1 MNTVVLIVLDS
12 VGIGELP
19 DAAEYG
25 DAGSNTL
32 LHVLDANPKLT
43 LPNLTRLGLGRIA
56 PHPRLSSSHAVV
68 GAFGRGM
75 THAPGKD
82 TITGHWEMAGI
93 LLDTPFRTFPTG
105 FPPEVIAELS
115 RRTGKEFIGNIVA
128 SGTDIIRDLGPEHV
142 RSGALIVYTSADS
155 VMQIAAHEDTVPLHE
170 LYKVCKIARELMQG
184 SVNVARIIAR
194 PFIGEYPYER
204 TSNRKD
210 YAVLPPAETM
220 LDLLSDQGIVVT
232 GIGKICDIYTGR
244 GATHCLKTKHNA
256 DGMAQILETY
266 IKSQGGLVFAN
277 LVDYD
282 MLYGHRNNPVG
293 YGNAL
298 KEFDDWLPQLLGL
311 MKPEDHLMIVAD
323 HGCDPAYPGTDHT
336 REYVPIL
343 AYSPSYQDEAAL
355 GDRTTLSDIGSTILD
370 IFGLKPSLLP
380 GTSFKQ
386 ALEAL
391 RNESI

>member
-204 TSNRKD
+204 TSNRK
-210 YAVLPPAETM
+210 E
-220 LDLLSDQGIVVT
+220 
-232 GIGKICDIYTGR
+232 IGR
-244 GATHCLKTKHNA
+244 AH
-256 DGMAQILETY
+256 
-266 IKSQGGLVFAN
+266 V
-277 LVDYD
+277 
-282 MLYGHRNNPVG
+282 
-293 YGNAL
+293 
-298 KEFDDWLPQLLGL
+298 
-311 MKPEDHLMIVAD
+311 
-323 HGCDPAYPGTDHT
+323 
-336 REYVPIL
+336 
-343 AYSPSYQDEAAL
+343 
-355 GDRTTLSDIGSTILD
+355 
-370 IFGLKPSLLP
+370 
-380 GTSFKQ
+380 
-386 ALEAL
+386 
-391 RNESI
+391 